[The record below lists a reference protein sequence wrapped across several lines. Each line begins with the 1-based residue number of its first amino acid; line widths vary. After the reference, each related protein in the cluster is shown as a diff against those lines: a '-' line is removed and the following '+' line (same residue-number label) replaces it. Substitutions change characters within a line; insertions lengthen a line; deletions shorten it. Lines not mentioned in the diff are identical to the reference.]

1 MVLWYITGGILYH
14 RNNGADCLIVQ
25 LNSNTLF
32 HMPVIRFPSLRW
44 DMAVQELKCG
54 QSPVPC
60 VQQLALFRSYAPLI
74 SPTVLGGHYTCK

>member
-1 MVLWYITGGILYH
+1 MWFCGALQVVYYTIEIMKTVLF
-14 RNNGADCLIVQ
+14 VQ

-32 HMPVIRFPSLRW
+32 HMPVIRFPSWRW